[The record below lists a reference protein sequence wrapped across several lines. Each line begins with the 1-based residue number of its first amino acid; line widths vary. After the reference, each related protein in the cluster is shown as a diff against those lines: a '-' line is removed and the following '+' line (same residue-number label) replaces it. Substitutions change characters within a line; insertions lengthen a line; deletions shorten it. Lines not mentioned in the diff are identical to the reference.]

1 MNRILILALA
11 ALPFAAQ
18 AAVTVSGP
26 VTATAN
32 LINLKNQP
40 IGTATLTQMPNGVQI
55 RIDATNLPSGNLAF
69 HIHETGTC
77 DASTGFKSAGGHF
90 NPMHKEHGTLDP
102 NGAHAGDM
110 MNLTVDNDG
119 TIHTDVINPNVSLT
133 NGLTGLLDADGS
145 ALVIHAKPDD
155 YKSQPAGAAGDR
167 IACGVINPANK

>member
-1 MNRILILALA
+1 MNRTLILALVT
-11 ALPFAAQ
+11 LPFAAQ
-18 AAVTVSGP
+18 AAVTASGP
-26 VTATAN
+26 VTATAS

-40 IGTATLTQMPNGVQI
+40 IGTATLTQMPGGVQI

-69 HIHETGTC
+69 HIHETGSC

-119 TIHTDVINPNVSLT
+119 TVHTEVLNPNVSLT
-133 NGLTGLLDADGS
+133 SGLTGLLDADGS

-155 YKSQPAGAAGDR
+155 YKSQPAGNAGDR